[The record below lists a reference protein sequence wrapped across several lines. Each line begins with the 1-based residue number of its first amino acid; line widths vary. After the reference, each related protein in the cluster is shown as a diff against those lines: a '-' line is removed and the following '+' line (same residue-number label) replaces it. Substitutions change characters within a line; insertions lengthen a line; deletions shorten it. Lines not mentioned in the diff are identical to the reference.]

1 MRSNSLK
8 ASGSAL
14 LAGCS
19 FNLINRLY
27 YAMIK
32 KTKIDVPKYIDD
44 RRPVSLKSM
53 GNIKQITILDRQN
66 SGATIKPISAHE
78 YMVVSTGEVRKIV
91 YHAHDRTGNIRS
103 LEKTMRNL
111 RDLINTNVTPSNIQQ
126 VRFITLTYRENM
138 RDTEKLYTDFRDF
151 NKRLRRYVKKEY
163 GLSYEYIVCVEA
175 QGRGAFHLHMIA
187 IFPQIP
193 PFIENEKL
201 SKLWSHG
208 FVSIK
213 SLNGNIDNIGA
224 YLTAYLSDLDIE
236 SGIPLTSDLLQGEL
250 REVLTEQGNNK
261 HIIKGARLKLLPV
274 GLNIYRYSRGI
285 QKPTIEKMSYGDAL
299 DALSNAN
306 YQKVHESAIKISD
319 PERDFNN
326 TYISQIYKQLINP
339 SFQRNGST
347 KQNTK
352 NQNSQNKHSQK
363 PNK

>member
-19 FNLINRLY
+19 FNLINRSY

-163 GLSYEYIVCVEA
+163 ELSYEYIVCVEA

-187 IFPQIP
+187 IFPHIP

-285 QKPTIEKMSYGDAL
+285 QKPVIEKMS
-299 DALSNAN
+299 
-306 YQKVHESAIKISD
+306 
-319 PERDFNN
+319 
-326 TYISQIYKQLINP
+326 
-339 SFQRNGST
+339 
-347 KQNTK
+347 
-352 NQNSQNKHSQK
+352 
-363 PNK
+363 